1 MLPTWRTRKGCFRA
15 GTEVGNANLSPVAA
29 SGPDE
34 EAPPRRPGHIVQI
47 GKQTLVYGLS
57 GVSLQLVGLITLP
70 IFGRVFTPSDYG
82 VLELA
87 TVGSSIAITLVDAG
101 MVSASQ

>member
-1 MLPTWRTRKGCFRA
+1 M
-15 GTEVGNANLSPVAA
+15 AA
-29 SGPDE
+29 SGPAE

-70 IFGRVFTPSDYG
+70 IFARDPVEGALHQLAGRAGCVRDG
-82 VLELA
+82 GGRGCARGRGLA
-87 TVGSSIAITLVDAG
+87 
-101 MVSASQ
+101 SATSVVISRKAHRSHAKW